1 MLGFVGLFGY
11 KTEPFKSFELF
22 AELQTVGNLQS
33 NKIMDVLNRYRST
46 LSQFGYLGFVWPLL
60 FLSILKRVKAFTFW
74 PFLLIIFDVAFCG
87 SHRGTTAASLPHMTH
102 FQVM

>member
-11 KTEPFKSFELF
+11 KTEPFESFELF
-22 AELQTVGNLQS
+22 AELQTVGNWQS

-60 FLSILKRVKAFTFW
+60 FFIDTET
-74 PFLLIIFDVAFCG
+74 C
-87 SHRGTTAASLPHMTH
+87 
-102 FQVM
+102 